1 MRNLKVYAADKH
13 PHEAQKPELLDVKAL
28 NRKNV
33 RG

>member
-1 MRNLKVYAADKH
+1 MRNLKVYAAGNH

-33 RG
+33 RV

>member
-13 PHEAQKPELLDVKAL
+13 PHDAQQPQALDVKAL

-33 RG
+33 RV